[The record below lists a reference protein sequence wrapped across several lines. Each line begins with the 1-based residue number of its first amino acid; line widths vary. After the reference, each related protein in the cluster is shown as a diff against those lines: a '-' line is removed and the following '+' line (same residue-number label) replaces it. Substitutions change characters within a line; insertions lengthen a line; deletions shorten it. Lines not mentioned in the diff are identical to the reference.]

1 MLFAVRF
8 TDKPDTQAIRQQFM
22 QAHLDWLDQNQSA
35 VLVGGPLRAD
45 MDGAAVGSMW
55 VVEAENRD
63 AVVALIDTDPFWIEG
78 LRASVE
84 ILHWIKARPQR
95 QALV

>member
-22 QAHLDWLDQNQSA
+22 QAHLDWLDQKQNA

-45 MDGAAVGSMW
+45 LDGPAVGSMW
-55 VVEAENRD
+55 VVEAEDRGE
-63 AVVALIDTDPFWIEG
+63 VLTLIETDPFWIEG